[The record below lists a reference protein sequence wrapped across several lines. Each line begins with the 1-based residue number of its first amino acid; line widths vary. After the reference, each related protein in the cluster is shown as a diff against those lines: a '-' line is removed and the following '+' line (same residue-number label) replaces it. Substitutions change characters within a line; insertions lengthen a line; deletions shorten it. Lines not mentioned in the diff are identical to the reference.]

1 MSSLGPL
8 RPTES
13 VPITEVSVTEVSV
26 ETTGVLP
33 TPPPV
38 RSGTTLSKA
47 ALGTA
52 VGALILAPIF
62 GLGIVPAIVALIMG
76 HIGRKAAPAGR
87 LRSTI
92 AVGVGYAALIIGTAV
107 LVLVALPLSLAFLIS
122 AGYILEG

>member
-33 TPPPV
+33 TPVRV
-38 RSGTTLSKA
+38 RSGTILSKA
-47 ALGTA
+47 ALGIA

-62 GLGIVPAIVALIMG
+62 GMGIAPAIVAVIMG

-87 LRSTI
+87 FRSTI
-92 AVGVGYAALIIGTAV
+92 AVGVGYAALMIGTAV
-107 LVLVALPLSLAFLIS
+107 LVLVALPLSLAFLMS